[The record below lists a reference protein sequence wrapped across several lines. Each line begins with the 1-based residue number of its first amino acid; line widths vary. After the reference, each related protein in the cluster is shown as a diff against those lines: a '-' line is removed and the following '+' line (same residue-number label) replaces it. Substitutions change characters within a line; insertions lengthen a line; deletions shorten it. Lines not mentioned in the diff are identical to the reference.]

1 MVRGVELPMHGP
13 DTMNGIR
20 AGELSPF
27 GVLPQTADA
36 TGPPAVDA
44 VYRFDHQLEPQQG
57 LELRIA
63 LEHQPQGCMSPGSTA
78 WVTDAPAVEV
88 SVLALRGTRTPTGV
102 VFAQRGTDA
111 SSCDLP

>member
-1 MVRGVELPMHGP
+1 MHGS

-27 GVLPQTADA
+27 GVLPLTADA

-44 VYRFDHQLEPQQG
+44 VYRSDHQLEPQQG
-57 LELRIA
+57 LGLRIA
-63 LEHQPQGCMSPGSTA
+63 LGRQPQGCMSPGSTA

-88 SVLALRGTRTPTGV
+88 SALARRGTRTPTGG

-111 SSCDLP
+111 SGCDLP